1 MAGRSSCFPGP
12 KIGTWGTHLRTWGT
26 HLRTRQHTVACL
38 DGRDGSRL
46 FAECYKACVPRKP
59 LPERSQDRL
68 HDAAH
73 EAGLRRRWLYLMPVV
88 FVTYSLAYLG
98 RSNFGF
104 GAAAGLAKTLNIT
117 ESRAAFLGSVF
128 FLGYF
133 LFQVPA
139 AAYAVRKSATRLVFF
154 ALIGWGMFSALTGV
168 IREFWLLVVD
178 RLLLGV
184 AESLIL
190 PSMLIL
196 LTNWFTRE
204 ERSRANA
211 ILILGNP
218 VTVTWMAAVTG
229 FLIKAAGWQM
239 TFILEG
245 IPSIAWAFVWL
256 LVARDRPHQASWL
269 SVDSSERLTGALA
282 LEQTALPHY
291 ANLTA
296 TLRVPGVIL
305 LCVQYFFWSFGVY
318 GLVLWIPAMIR
329 SGLNRGIGAVGLLS
343 AAPFLLGVMLMLAVA
358 YFSDRALNRK
368 IFVWPFLVLSGVAL
382 FCSYATAGFNF
393 WLAYGSLIVAGGAMY
408 APYGPFFAIVPE
420 MLPSTVA
427 GEVMALINTCGAL
440 GGFAGTWLVGALQA
454 LTGSARAGFLS
465 MSVALMVSGAITLCL
480 RGPAPQRAP
489 HRA

>member
-1 MAGRSSCFPGP
+1 MRSETEQ
-12 KIGTWGTHLRTWGT
+12 GT
-26 HLRTRQHTVACL
+26 
-38 DGRDGSRL
+38 D
-46 FAECYKACVPRKP
+46 
-59 LPERSQDRL
+59 
-68 HDAAH
+68 
-73 EAGLRRRWLYLMPVV
+73 LRRRWFYLMPVV

-104 GAAAGLAKTLNIT
+104 GAAAGLAKSLNIT
-117 ESRAAFLGSVF
+117 ESGAAFLGSVF

-154 ALIGWGMFSALTGV
+154 ALISWGAFSALTGV
-168 IREFWLLVVD
+168 FHQYWLLVID

-196 LTNWFTRE
+196 LTHWFTRA

-218 VTVTWMAAVTG
+218 VTVTWMAAATG
-229 FLIKAAGWQM
+229 FLIKAVGWQM

-245 IPSIAWAFVWL
+245 IPSIAWAFVWV
-256 LVARDRPHQASWL
+256 LVARDHPRQVRWL
-269 SVDSSERLTGALA
+269 SEASSAELEAALQ

-291 ANLTA
+291 GNLAA

-305 LCVQYFFWSFGVY
+305 MCVQYFFWSFGVY
-318 GLVLWIPAMIR
+318 GLVIWIPAMIR
-329 SGLNRGIGAVGLLS
+329 SGLDRGIGTVGLLS
-343 AAPFLLGVMLMLAVA
+343 AAPFLLAVMMMLIVA
-358 YFSDRALNRK
+358 HFSDRALNRK
-368 IFVWPFLVLSGVAL
+368 IFVWPFLVLAGVAL
-382 FCSYATAGFNF
+382 FCSYASSGHNF
-393 WLAYGSLIVAGGAMY
+393 WVAYVSLIVAGGAMY

-420 MLPSTVA
+420 MLPSAVA

-440 GGFAGTWLVGALQA
+440 GGFAGTWIVGALQA
-454 LTGSARAGFLS
+454 LTGSARDGFLS
-465 MSVALMVSGAITLCL
+465 MSIALMMAGLITLWL
-480 RGPAPQRAP
+480 RPPASRLAP

>member
-1 MAGRSSCFPGP
+1 MSEKNLLIETGP
-12 KIGTWGTHLRTWGT
+12 K
-26 HLRTRQHTVACL
+26 A
-38 DGRDGSRL
+38 D
-46 FAECYKACVPRKP
+46 
-59 LPERSQDRL
+59 
-68 HDAAH
+68 
-73 EAGLRRRWLYLMPVV
+73 LRRRWLYLMPVV

-104 GAAAGLAKTLNIT
+104 GAAAGLAKSLNIT

-154 ALIGWGMFSALTGV
+154 ALISWGTFSALTGV
-168 IREFWLLVVD
+168 FHQFWLLVID

-196 LTNWFTRE
+196 LTNWFTRA

-218 VTVTWMAAVTG
+218 VTVTWMAAATG
-229 FLIKAAGWQM
+229 FLIKAVGWQM

-245 IPSIAWAFVWL
+245 IPSILWAFVWV
-256 LVARDRPHQASWL
+256 LVARDRPQQVPWL
-269 SVDSSERLTGALA
+269 SKASSEQLEAALKQ
-282 LEQTALPHY
+282 EQTTLPHY
-291 ANLTA
+291 SNLAA

-305 LCVQYFFWSFGVY
+305 MCIQYFFWSFGVY

-329 SGLNRGIGAVGLLS
+329 SGLNRGIGIVGLLS
-343 AAPFLLGVMLMLAVA
+343 AAPFLLAILLMITVA

-368 IFVWPFLVLSGVAL
+368 IFVWPFLMLSGIAL
-382 FCSYATAGFNF
+382 FGSYAASGYSF
-393 WLAYGSLIVAGGAMY
+393 WLAYVSLIVAGGAMY

-440 GGFAGTWLVGALQA
+440 GGFAGTWIVGALQA

-465 MSVALMVSGAITLCL
+465 MSIALMAAGAITLLL
-480 RGPAPQRAP
+480 RPPASRPAP

>member
-1 MAGRSSCFPGP
+1 VSGKSLQSDPP
-12 KIGTWGTHLRTWGT
+12 HRT
-26 HLRTRQHTVACL
+26 
-38 DGRDGSRL
+38 
-46 FAECYKACVPRKP
+46 
-59 LPERSQDRL
+59 
-68 HDAAH
+68 
-73 EAGLRRRWLYLMPVV
+73 GLRRRWFYLMPVV

-104 GAAAGLAKTLNIT
+104 GAAAGLAQSLHIT

-154 ALIGWGMFSALTGV
+154 ALISWGAFSALTGV
-168 IREFWLLVVD
+168 IHEYWLLVVD

-196 LTNWFTRE
+196 LTNWFTRA

-245 IPSIAWAFVWL
+245 IPSIVWAFVWI
-256 LVARDRPHQASWL
+256 LVARDKPRGAPWL
-269 SVDSSERLTGALA
+269 SEEQSGHLEKTLA
-282 LEQTALPHY
+282 LEQTVLPHS
-291 ANLTA
+291 ANLA
-296 TLRVPGVIL
+296 SALRVPGVIL

-329 SGLNRGIGAVGLLS
+329 SGLNRGIEAVGLLS

-358 YFSDRALNRK
+358 HFSDRAFNRK
-368 IFVWPFLVLSGVAL
+368 GFVWPFLMISGGAL
-382 FCSYATAGFNF
+382 FCSYATAEHNF
-393 WLAYGSLIVAGGAMY
+393 WLAYIALIVAGGAMY

-420 MLPSTVA
+420 MLPSAVA
-427 GEVMALINTCGAL
+427 GEVMALINSCGAL

-454 LTGSARAGFLS
+454 LTGSARAGFFS
-465 MSVALMVSGAITLCL
+465 MSVALMLAGLITLCL
-480 RGPAPQRAP
+480 RSPAPQPEPRRA
-489 HRA
+489 

>member
-1 MAGRSSCFPGP
+1 VPETAKEDSA
-12 KIGTWGTHLRTWGT
+12 
-26 HLRTRQHTVACL
+26 QH
-38 DGRDGSRL
+38 RD
-46 FAECYKACVPRKP
+46 
-59 LPERSQDRL
+59 
-68 HDAAH
+68 
-73 EAGLRRRWLYLMPVV
+73 GLRRRWAFLLPVV

-104 GAAAGLAKTLNIT
+104 GAAAGLAKSLNIT
-117 ESRAAFLGSVF
+117 ESRAAFLASAF

-139 AAYAVRKSATRLVFF
+139 ARYATRKSATRLVFF
-154 ALIGWGMFSALTGV
+154 ALISWGAFSALTGV
-168 IREFWLLVVD
+168 IRVYWLLVAD

-196 LTNWFTRE
+196 LANWFTRA

-218 VTVTWMAAVTG
+218 VTVTWMSAVTG
-229 FLIKAAGWQM
+229 YLIKAAGWQM

-245 IPSIAWAFVWL
+245 IPSIVWAFVWRA
-256 LVARDRPHQASWL
+256 VAHDRPRQAGWL
-269 SVDSSERLTGALA
+269 APEASQELESALA
-282 LEQTALPHY
+282 REQTALPKY
-291 ANLTA
+291 DSLAA

-305 LCVQYFFWSFGVY
+305 LCLQYFFWSYGVY

-329 SGLNRGIGAVGLLS
+329 SGLARGIGTIGLLS
-343 AAPFLLGVMLMLAVA
+343 AAPFLLGVILMLAVA

-368 IFVWPFLVLSGVAL
+368 VFVWPFLIISGVAL
-382 FCSYATAGFNF
+382 FGSYATAGTNF
-393 WLAYGSLIVAGGAMY
+393 WLAYLALIVAGGAMY
-408 APYGPFFAIVPE
+408 APYGPFFAIIPE

-427 GEVMALINTCGAL
+427 GEVIALVNTCGAL

-454 LTGSARAGFLS
+454 LTGSARAGFLT
-465 MSVALMVSGAITLCL
+465 MSISLLASGVLTLLL
-480 RGPAPQRAP
+480 RKQEPAPLRA
-489 HRA
+489 